1 MIRNMILAAAGGLAL
16 AGCSAGAEKT
26 AAEAAVTQFHQLLDQ
41 GRYSD
46 IYAATAPDFRQATS
60 EAQFTDLLQRVHA
73 LGNVRAA
80 NQSGWEVNYTGSG
93 HMVTLHYTTQYAA
106 AQAREDFIYRVAGGA
121 AALVNYSV
129 SSDGA
134 GAGQAQ
140 AAPTDGA
147 AAPPAQAE
155 DPAGGPPSDGGDKP
169 GGDASGK

>member
-106 AQAREDFIYRVAGGA
+106 AQARESGRNTRATKPSATLSNHGRNRR
-121 AALVNYSV
+121 L
-129 SSDGA
+129 
-134 GAGQAQ
+134 
-140 AAPTDGA
+140 AAPCL
-147 AAPPAQAE
+147 
-155 DPAGGPPSDGGDKP
+155 S
-169 GGDASGK
+169 SGNS